1 MEFSCLR
8 WAQLPQI
15 ALYMDQ
21 VLLVLNQA
29 LAPLSVSDSPVVT
42 GTMINNYVKMKL
54 AAPAEKKKYDR
65 EHMARFVM
73 ICLLKKVLSMTE
85 IAAVLEKLLE
95 SRSLEEGY
103 DLFCRELEIR
113 LGSLEGPDSSDC
125 PDYLAAAIRAVACKI
140 TLERALDGNAECKMQ
155 NAE

>member
-1 MEFSCLR
+1 MEFTCPR

-29 LAPLSVSDSPVVT
+29 LAPLAVTEDPVVT

-54 AAPAEKKKYDR
+54 AAPAVKKKYDR

-85 IAAVLEKLLE
+85 IAAVLEKLLAE
-95 SRSLEEGY
+95 RTLEAAY
-103 DLFCRELEIR
+103 DLFCGELETR
-113 LGSLEGPDSSDC
+113 LRQLDGPDGGEC
-125 PDYLAAAIRAVACKI
+125 PAYLAAAVRAVACKI
-140 TLERALDGNAECKMQ
+140 SIEWHLSANC
-155 NAE
+155 

>member
-8 WAQLPQI
+8 WEQLSQI

-21 VLLVLNQA
+21 VLLVLNQS
-29 LAPLSVSDSPVVT
+29 LSPLSATDDPVVT

-54 AAPAEKKKYDR
+54 TSPAVKKKYDR

-95 SRSLEEGY
+95 ERSLAEAY
-103 DLFCRELEIR
+103 DLFCRELEAR
-113 LGSLEGPDSSDC
+113 LHAPDGPDGEDC
-125 PDYLAAAIRAVACKI
+125 PAYLAAAVRAVACKI
-140 TLERALDGNAECKMQ
+140 ILEQMLRSSEG
-155 NAE
+155 

>member
-1 MEFSCLR
+1 MEYQCLR
-8 WAQLPQI
+8 WEQLPQI

-29 LAPLSVSDSPVVT
+29 LAPLNASDTPAVT

-65 EHMARFVM
+65 EHMARFMM

-85 IAAVLEKLLE
+85 IAALLE
-95 SRSLEEGY
+95 
-103 DLFCRELEIR
+103 DLRRE
-113 LGSLEGPDSSDC
+113 D
-125 PDYLAAAIRAVACKI
+125 
-140 TLERALDGNAECKMQ
+140 
-155 NAE
+155 